1 MILFL
6 ITNKNKAYNMKNIF
20 LICFTL
26 MVVLFT
32 FSACHSEKMET
43 GATDVTG
50 QLSLASMKM
59 EVDLKVDTVY
69 PQSRAGV
76 DVSNFLLTIKNSQ
89 GEQVEQ
95 YTYSEMPEII
105 SLPVGTYTVVA
116 SSAEAA
122 TNGFDVPFYTGST
135 EQFTIKENELT
146 EVSAL
151 TCRLANVMIS
161 VEYDEELR
169 KLMGEDVVTTVT
181 IKEKTRDM
189 IKEYS
194 LDIPSSETRK
204 AYLIAPAS
212 VSPMDI
218 TLKGTIDG
226 EFVTEVNRVDEVQAG
241 QYNIIKYTLS
251 PVDDGNNSEG
261 GNLNIAIN
269 IDSSMTSSDE
279 TVGVNPGEEPGID
292 DFPTDG
298 GEEPGDGDGDG
309 EGGIT
314 SDISITGKDLGGSP
328 FDIDQT
334 QTITGATTLI
344 VGIEVPAGI
353 QNLKVTI
360 SSDNE
365 DFGSIGASFGTFDL
379 ANPGDKESMI
389 AELGLPYGTA
399 VKDKTEL
406 DFDISTFTSLL
417 IPFDGTHTFNIAVT
431 DNQGKTESKSL
442 VINVPKK

>member
-1 MILFL
+1 
-6 ITNKNKAYNMKNIF
+6 MKNIF
-20 LICFTL
+20 LICLTL
-26 MVVLFT
+26 MAVLFT

-116 SSAEAA
+116 SSAETA

-169 KLMGEDVVTTVT
+169 KLMGEDVVTTVK
-181 IKEKTRDM
+181 IGDN
-189 IKEYS
+189 S

-212 VSPMDI
+212 AGSMDI

-226 EFVTEVNRVDEVQAG
+226 ESVTEVKRVENVQAG
-241 QYNIIKYTLS
+241 QYNIIKYVLS
-251 PVDDGNNSEG
+251 PVDDGNNSVG

-314 SDISITGKDLGGSP
+314 SDISITGKDLGESP

-334 QTITGATTLI
+334 QTITGETTLI
-344 VGIEVPAGI
+344 VGIEAPAGI

-360 SSDNE
+360 SSDDE
-365 DFGSIGASFGTFDL
+365 DFRAIGEGLGEFDL
-379 ANPGDKESMI
+379 AHSDSMNEDAQAMLPI
-389 AELGLPYGTA
+389 LGLPIDDA
-399 VKDKTEL
+399 VLNQTNL
-406 DFDISTFTSLL
+406 DFNISKFTSMLAG
-417 IPFDGTHTFNIAVT
+417 FKGTHTFKITVT

-442 VINVPKK
+442 VINVPE

>member
-1 MILFL
+1 
-6 ITNKNKAYNMKNIF
+6 MKNIF

-116 SSAEAA
+116 SSAETA

-169 KLMGEDVVTTVT
+169 KLMGEDVVTTVK
-181 IKEKTRDM
+181 IGDN
-189 IKEYS
+189 S

-212 VSPMDI
+212 AGSMDI

-226 EFVTEVNRVDEVQAG
+226 ESVTEVKRVDNVQAG
-241 QYNIIKYTLS
+241 QYNIIKYVLNS
-251 PVDDGNNSEG
+251 VDDGTNSNVG

-314 SDISITGKDLGGSP
+314 SDISITGKNLGESP
-328 FDIDQT
+328 FFDIDQT

-344 VGIEVPAGI
+344 VGIEAPAGI
-353 QNLKVTI
+353 QNLKVAI

-365 DFGSIGASFGTFDL
+365 EFNGIGEGLGEFDL
-379 ANPGDKESMI
+379 AHSDSMNEDAQAMLPI
-389 AELGLPYGTA
+389 LGLPIDDA
-399 VKDKTEL
+399 VLNQTNL
-406 DFDISTFTSLL
+406 DFNISKFTSMLAG
-417 IPFDGTHTFNIAVT
+417 FKGTHTFKITVT

-442 VINVPKK
+442 VINVPE

>member
-1 MILFL
+1 
-6 ITNKNKAYNMKNIF
+6 MKNIF
-20 LICFTL
+20 LICLTL
-26 MVVLFT
+26 MAVLFT

-169 KLMGEDVVTTVT
+169 KLMGEDVVTTVK
-181 IKEKTRDM
+181 IGDN
-189 IKEYS
+189 S

-212 VSPMDI
+212 AGSMDI

-226 EFVTEVNRVDEVQAG
+226 ESVTEVKRVENVQAG
-241 QYNIIKYTLS
+241 QYNIIKYVLS
-251 PVDDGNNSEG
+251 PVDDGNNSVG

-309 EGGIT
+309 GDESGSEQNMPTIVGT
-314 SDISITGKDLGGSP
+314 DFNGKTFDISKDVLTVTKGQSVSLSVTLLAPNKMAHVYVTIDSETLTEDVLVGVNLAKNFDLAEPGDLEAGLKGLGFPTGTDVIGKEKIP
-328 FDIDQT
+328 FDIT
-334 QTITGATTLI
+334 Q
-344 VGIEVPAGI
+344 
-353 QNLKVTI
+353 
-360 SSDNE
+360 
-365 DFGSIGASFGTFDL
+365 
-379 ANPGDKESMI
+379 
-389 AELGLPYGTA
+389 
-399 VKDKTEL
+399 
-406 DFDISTFTSLL
+406 FTSLL
-417 IPFDGTHTFNIAVT
+417 GIYGAANHNFIIRVVDQQGLEVT
-431 DNQGKTESKSL
+431 ETLKIKS
-442 VINVPKK
+442 VVK

>member
-1 MILFL
+1 
-6 ITNKNKAYNMKNIF
+6 MKNIF

-32 FSACHSEKMET
+32 FSACHSEKMEI

-69 PQSRAGV
+69 PQSRTGV

-181 IKEKTRDM
+181 IKENTQDDM

-241 QYNIIKYTLS
+241 QYNIIKYVLS
-251 PVDDGNNSEG
+251 PVDDGNNSVG

-298 GEEPGDGDGDG
+298 GEEPGDGDGDSDGDG

-314 SDISITGKDLGGSP
+314 SDINITGKKLGDSS

-334 QTITGATTLI
+334 QTITGDTTLI
-344 VGIEVPAGI
+344 VGIEAPAGI

-360 SSDNE
+360 SSDDE
-365 DFGSIGASFGTFDL
+365 DFRAIGEGLGEFDL
-379 ANPGDKESMI
+379 AHSDSMNEDAQAMLPI
-389 AELGLPYGTA
+389 LGLPIDDA
-399 VKDKTEL
+399 VLNQTNL
-406 DFDISTFTSLL
+406 DFNISKFTSMLAG
-417 IPFDGTHTFNIAVT
+417 FKGTHTFKITVT

-442 VINVPKK
+442 VINVPE

>member
-1 MILFL
+1 
-6 ITNKNKAYNMKNIF
+6 MKNIF
-20 LICFTL
+20 LICLTL
-26 MVVLFT
+26 MAVLFT

-169 KLMGEDVVTTVT
+169 KLMGEDVVTNVK
-181 IKEKTRDM
+181 IGDN
-189 IKEYS
+189 S

-212 VSPMDI
+212 AGSMDI

-226 EFVTEVNRVDEVQAG
+226 ESVTEVKRVDNVQAG
-241 QYNIIKYTLS
+241 QYNIIKYVLS
-251 PVDDGNNSEG
+251 PVDDGNNSVG

-309 EGGIT
+309 GDESGSDQNMPTIVGT
-314 SDISITGKDLGGSP
+314 DFNGNTFDISKDVLTVTKGQSVSLSVTLLAPNKMAHVYVTIDSETLTEDVLVGVNLAKNFDLAEPGDLEAGLKELGFPTGTDVIGKEEIP
-328 FDIDQT
+328 FDIT
-334 QTITGATTLI
+334 Q
-344 VGIEVPAGI
+344 
-353 QNLKVTI
+353 
-360 SSDNE
+360 
-365 DFGSIGASFGTFDL
+365 
-379 ANPGDKESMI
+379 
-389 AELGLPYGTA
+389 
-399 VKDKTEL
+399 
-406 DFDISTFTSLL
+406 FTSLL
-417 IPFDGTHTFNIAVT
+417 GIYGAANHNFIIRVVDQQGLEVT
-431 DNQGKTESKSL
+431 ETLKIKS
-442 VINVPKK
+442 VVK

>member
-1 MILFL
+1 
-6 ITNKNKAYNMKNIF
+6 MKNIF

-169 KLMGEDVVTTVT
+169 KLMGEDVVTTVK
-181 IKEKTRDM
+181 IGDN
-189 IKEYS
+189 S

-212 VSPMDI
+212 ADSMDI

-226 EFVTEVNRVDEVQAG
+226 ESVTEVKRVENVQAG
-241 QYNIIKYTLS
+241 QYNIIKYVLS
-251 PVDDGNNSEG
+251 PVDDGNNSVG

-309 EGGIT
+309 GDESGSEQNMPTIVGT
-314 SDISITGKDLGGSP
+314 DFNGKP
-328 FDIDQT
+328 FDISKDVLTVTKGQSVSLSV
-334 QTITGATTLI
+334 TLLAPNKMAH
-344 VGIEVPAGI
+344 VY
-353 QNLKVTI
+353 VTI
-360 SSDNE
+360 DSETLTE
-365 DFGSIGASFGTFDL
+365 DVLVGVNLAKNFDL
-379 ANPGDKESMI
+379 AEPGDLEAGLKGLGFPTGTDVIGKENI
-389 AELGLPYGTA
+389 P
-399 VKDKTEL
+399 
-406 DFDISTFTSLL
+406 FDITQFTSLL
-417 IPFDGTHTFNIAVT
+417 GIYGAANHNFIIRVVDQQGLEVT
-431 DNQGKTESKSL
+431 ETLKIKS
-442 VINVPKK
+442 VVK

>member
-1 MILFL
+1 
-6 ITNKNKAYNMKNIF
+6 
-20 LICFTL
+20 

-116 SSAEAA
+116 SSAETA

-169 KLMGEDVVTTVT
+169 KLMGEDVVTTVK
-181 IKEKTRDM
+181 IGDN
-189 IKEYS
+189 S

-212 VSPMDI
+212 AGSMDI

-226 EFVTEVNRVDEVQAG
+226 ESVTEVKRVENVQAG
-241 QYNIIKYTLS
+241 QYNIIKYVLS
-251 PVDDGNNSEG
+251 PVDDGNNSMG

-309 EGGIT
+309 GDESGSDQNMPTIEGT
-314 SDISITGKDLGGSP
+314 SFNKVP
-328 FDIDQT
+328 FDIDNDRL
-334 QTITGATTLI
+334 TISGAAEL
-344 VGIEVPAGI
+344 
-353 QNLKVTI
+353 QVTI
-360 SSDNE
+360 
-365 DFGSIGASFGTFDL
+365 GAPNGIANLFVEIISETLDVSEVGLPKSFDL
-379 ANPGDKESMI
+379 AYPGENSDALSGLGFPVGDKVI
-389 AELGLPYGTA
+389 GQ
-399 VKDKTEL
+399 TEVP
-406 DFDISTFTSLL
+406 FDISNFTILLPTFKGNHDFKIRVVDSKGLEET
-417 IPFDGTHTFNIAVT
+417 
-431 DNQGKTESKSL
+431 KTLKLKVEE
-442 VINVPKK
+442 

>member
-1 MILFL
+1 
-6 ITNKNKAYNMKNIF
+6 MKNIF
-20 LICFTL
+20 LICLTL
-26 MVVLFT
+26 MAVLFT

-43 GATDVTG
+43 GTTDVTG

-169 KLMGEDVVTTVT
+169 KLMGEDVVTTVK
-181 IKEKTRDM
+181 IGDN
-189 IKEYS
+189 S

-212 VSPMDI
+212 AGSMDI

-226 EFVTEVNRVDEVQAG
+226 ESVTEVKRVDNVQAG
-241 QYNIIKYTLS
+241 QYNIIKYVLNS
-251 PVDDGNNSEG
+251 VDDGTNSNVG

-309 EGGIT
+309 GDESGSDQNMPTIEGT
-314 SDISITGKDLGGSP
+314 SFNKVP
-328 FDIDQT
+328 FDIDNDRL
-334 QTITGATTLI
+334 TISGAAEL
-344 VGIEVPAGI
+344 
-353 QNLKVTI
+353 QVTI
-360 SSDNE
+360 
-365 DFGSIGASFGTFDL
+365 GAPNGIANLFVEIISETLDVSEVGLPKSFDL
-379 ANPGDKESMI
+379 AYPGENSDALSGLGFPVGDKVI
-389 AELGLPYGTA
+389 GQ
-399 VKDKTEL
+399 TEVP
-406 DFDISTFTSLL
+406 FDISNFTILLPTFKGNHDFKIRVVDSKGLEET
-417 IPFDGTHTFNIAVT
+417 
-431 DNQGKTESKSL
+431 KTLKLKVEE
-442 VINVPKK
+442 

>member
-1 MILFL
+1 
-6 ITNKNKAYNMKNIF
+6 MKNIF

-116 SSAEAA
+116 SSAETA

-169 KLMGEDVVTTVT
+169 KLMGEDVVTTVK
-181 IKEKTRDM
+181 IGDN
-189 IKEYS
+189 S

-212 VSPMDI
+212 AGSMDI

-226 EFVTEVNRVDEVQAG
+226 ESVTEVKRVENVQAG
-241 QYNIIKYTLS
+241 QYNIIKYVLS
-251 PVDDGNNSEG
+251 PVDDGNNSMG

-309 EGGIT
+309 GDESGSDQNMPTIEGT
-314 SDISITGKDLGGSP
+314 SFNKVP
-328 FDIDQT
+328 FDIDNDRL
-334 QTITGATTLI
+334 TISGAAEL
-344 VGIEVPAGI
+344 
-353 QNLKVTI
+353 QVTI
-360 SSDNE
+360 
-365 DFGSIGASFGTFDL
+365 GAPNGIANLFVEIISETLDVSEVGLPKSFDL
-379 ANPGDKESMI
+379 AYPGENSDALSGLGFPVGDKVI
-389 AELGLPYGTA
+389 GQ
-399 VKDKTEL
+399 TEVP
-406 DFDISTFTSLL
+406 FDISNFTILLPTFKGNHDFKIRVVDSKGLEET
-417 IPFDGTHTFNIAVT
+417 
-431 DNQGKTESKSL
+431 KTLKLKVEE
-442 VINVPKK
+442 

>member
-1 MILFL
+1 
-6 ITNKNKAYNMKNIF
+6 MKNIF
-20 LICFTL
+20 LICLTL
-26 MVVLFT
+26 MAVLFT

-59 EVDLKVDTVY
+59 EVDLKVDTVAY

-353 QNLKVTI
+353 QNLKVTM
-360 SSDNE
+360 SSDNG

-417 IPFDGTHTFNIAVT
+417 IPFDGTHTFNIVVT

>member
-1 MILFL
+1 
-6 ITNKNKAYNMKNIF
+6 
-20 LICFTL
+20 

-169 KLMGEDVVTTVT
+169 KLMGEDVVTTVK
-181 IKEKTRDM
+181 IGDH
-189 IKEYS
+189 S

-212 VSPMDI
+212 AGSMDI

-226 EFVTEVNRVDEVQAG
+226 ESVTEVARKDNVQAG
-241 QYNIIKYTLS
+241 QYHIIKNVLS
-251 PVDDGNNSEG
+251 LVNDGNNKVG
-261 GNLNIAIN
+261 GNVNIVIN

-344 VGIEVPAGI
+344 VGIEAPAGI
-353 QNLKVTI
+353 QNLKVAI

-365 DFGSIGASFGTFDL
+365 EFNGIGEGLGEFDL
-379 ANPGDKESMI
+379 AHSDSMNEDAQAMLPI
-389 AELGLPYGTA
+389 LGLPIDDA
-399 VKDKTEL
+399 VLNQTNL
-406 DFDISTFTSLL
+406 DFNISKFTSMLAG
-417 IPFDGTHTFNIAVT
+417 FKGTHTFKITVT

-442 VINVPKK
+442 VINVPE

>member
-1 MILFL
+1 
-6 ITNKNKAYNMKNIF
+6 
-20 LICFTL
+20 

-169 KLMGEDVVTTVT
+169 KLMGEDVVTTVK
-181 IKEKTRDM
+181 IGDN
-189 IKEYS
+189 S

-212 VSPMDI
+212 AGSMDI

-226 EFVTEVNRVDEVQAG
+226 ESVTEVKRVENVQAG
-241 QYNIIKYTLS
+241 QYNIIKYVLS
-251 PVDDGNNSEG
+251 PVDDGNNSVG

-309 EGGIT
+309 GDESGSDQNMPTIEGT
-314 SDISITGKDLGGSP
+314 SFNKVP
-328 FDIDQT
+328 FDIDNDRL
-334 QTITGATTLI
+334 TISGAAEL
-344 VGIEVPAGI
+344 
-353 QNLKVTI
+353 QVTI
-360 SSDNE
+360 
-365 DFGSIGASFGTFDL
+365 GAPNGIANLFVEIISETLDVSEVGLPKSFDL
-379 ANPGDKESMI
+379 AYPGENSDALSGLGFPVGDKVI
-389 AELGLPYGTA
+389 GQ
-399 VKDKTEL
+399 TEVP
-406 DFDISTFTSLL
+406 FDISNFTILLPTFKGNHDFKIRVVDSKGLEET
-417 IPFDGTHTFNIAVT
+417 
-431 DNQGKTESKSL
+431 KTLKLKVEE
-442 VINVPKK
+442 

>member
-1 MILFL
+1 
-6 ITNKNKAYNMKNIF
+6 MKNIF

-169 KLMGEDVVTTVT
+169 KLMGEDVVTTVK
-181 IKEKTRDM
+181 IGDN
-189 IKEYS
+189 S

-212 VSPMDI
+212 AGSMDI

-226 EFVTEVNRVDEVQAG
+226 ESVTEVKRVENVQAG
-241 QYNIIKYTLS
+241 QYNIIKYVLS
-251 PVDDGNNSEG
+251 PVDDGNNSVG

-309 EGGIT
+309 GDESGSEQNMPTIVGT
-314 SDISITGKDLGGSP
+314 DFNGNTFDISKDVLTVTKGQSVSLSVTLLAPNKMAHVYVTIDSETLTEDVLVGVNLAKNFDLAEPGDLEAGLKGLGFPTGTDVIGKEEIP
-328 FDIDQT
+328 FDIT
-334 QTITGATTLI
+334 Q
-344 VGIEVPAGI
+344 
-353 QNLKVTI
+353 
-360 SSDNE
+360 
-365 DFGSIGASFGTFDL
+365 
-379 ANPGDKESMI
+379 
-389 AELGLPYGTA
+389 
-399 VKDKTEL
+399 
-406 DFDISTFTSLL
+406 FTSLL
-417 IPFDGTHTFNIAVT
+417 GIYGAANHNFIIRVVDQQGLEVT
-431 DNQGKTESKSL
+431 ETLKIKS
-442 VINVPKK
+442 VVK

>member
-1 MILFL
+1 
-6 ITNKNKAYNMKNIF
+6 MKNIF
-20 LICFTL
+20 LICLTL

-43 GATDVTG
+43 GTTDVTG

-169 KLMGEDVVTTVT
+169 KLMGEDVVTNVK
-181 IKEKTRDM
+181 IGDN
-189 IKEYS
+189 S

-212 VSPMDI
+212 AGSMDI

-226 EFVTEVNRVDEVQAG
+226 ESVTEVKRVDNVQAG
-241 QYNIIKYTLS
+241 QYNIIKYVLNS
-251 PVDDGNNSEG
+251 VDDGTNSNVG

-298 GEEPGDGDGDG
+298 GEEPGDGDGDSDGDG

-314 SDISITGKDLGGSP
+314 SDINITGKKLGDSS

-344 VGIEVPAGI
+344 VGIEAPAGI
-353 QNLKVTI
+353 QNLKVKIT
-360 SSDNE
+360 SAGND
-365 DFGSIGASFGTFDL
+365 DFNGIGEGLGEFDL
-379 ANPGDKESMI
+379 AHSDSMNENAQAMI
-389 AELGLPYGTA
+389 PVLGLPIDDA
-399 VKDKTEL
+399 VLNQTNL
-406 DFDISTFTSLL
+406 DFNISKFTSMLSG
-417 IPFDGTHTFNIAVT
+417 FKGTHTFKITVT

-442 VINVPKK
+442 VINVPE

>member
-1 MILFL
+1 
-6 ITNKNKAYNMKNIF
+6 MKNIF

-43 GATDVTG
+43 GTTDVTG

-181 IKEKTRDM
+181 IKEKTQDM

-212 VSPMDI
+212 AGSMDI

-226 EFVTEVNRVDEVQAG
+226 ESVTEVKRVDNVQAG
-241 QYNIIKYTLS
+241 QYNIIKYVLNS
-251 PVDDGNNSEG
+251 VDDGTNSNGG

-309 EGGIT
+309 GDESGSEQNMPTIEGT
-314 SDISITGKDLGGSP
+314 NKVP
-328 FDIDQT
+328 FDIDNDRL
-334 QTITGATTLI
+334 TISGAAEL
-344 VGIEVPAGI
+344 
-353 QNLKVTI
+353 QVTI
-360 SSDNE
+360 
-365 DFGSIGASFGTFDL
+365 GAPNGIANLFVEIISETLDVSEVGLPKSFDL
-379 ANPGDKESMI
+379 AYPGENSDALSGLGFPVGDKVI
-389 AELGLPYGTA
+389 GQ
-399 VKDKTEL
+399 TEVL
-406 DFDISTFTSLL
+406 FDISNFTILLPTFKGNHDFKIRVVDSKGLEET
-417 IPFDGTHTFNIAVT
+417 
-431 DNQGKTESKSL
+431 KTLKLKVEE
-442 VINVPKK
+442 

>member
-1 MILFL
+1 
-6 ITNKNKAYNMKNIF
+6 MKNIF
-20 LICFTL
+20 LICLTL
-26 MVVLFT
+26 MAVLFT

-43 GATDVTG
+43 GTTDVTG

-169 KLMGEDVVTTVT
+169 KLMGEDVVTTVK
-181 IKEKTRDM
+181 IGDN
-189 IKEYS
+189 S

-212 VSPMDI
+212 AGSMDI

-226 EFVTEVNRVDEVQAG
+226 ESVTEVKRVENVQAG
-241 QYNIIKYTLS
+241 QYNIIKYVLS
-251 PVDDGNNSEG
+251 PVDDGNNSVG

-269 IDSSMTSSDE
+269 VDSSMTSSDE

-309 EGGIT
+309 GDESGSEQNMPTIVGT
-314 SDISITGKDLGGSP
+314 DFNGKP
-328 FDIDQT
+328 FDIDNDRL
-334 QTITGATTLI
+334 TISGAAEL
-344 VGIEVPAGI
+344 
-353 QNLKVTI
+353 QVTI
-360 SSDNE
+360 
-365 DFGSIGASFGTFDL
+365 GAPNGIANLFVEIISETLDVSEVGLPKSFDL
-379 ANPGDKESMI
+379 AYPGENSDALSGLGFPVGDKVI
-389 AELGLPYGTA
+389 GQ
-399 VKDKTEL
+399 TEVP
-406 DFDISTFTSLL
+406 FDISNFTILLPTFKGNHDFKIRVVDSKGLEET
-417 IPFDGTHTFNIAVT
+417 
-431 DNQGKTESKSL
+431 KTLKLKVEE
-442 VINVPKK
+442 

>member
-1 MILFL
+1 
-6 ITNKNKAYNMKNIF
+6 MKNIF
-20 LICFTL
+20 LICLTL
-26 MVVLFT
+26 MAVLFT

-169 KLMGEDVVTTVT
+169 KLMGEDVVTTVK
-181 IKEKTRDM
+181 IGDN
-189 IKEYS
+189 S

-212 VSPMDI
+212 AGSMDI

-226 EFVTEVNRVDEVQAG
+226 ESVTEVARKDNVQAG
-241 QYNIIKYTLS
+241 QYHIIKNVLS
-251 PVDDGNNSEG
+251 LVNDGNNSMG

-309 EGGIT
+309 GDESGSDQNMPTIEGT
-314 SDISITGKDLGGSP
+314 SFNKVP
-328 FDIDQT
+328 FDIDNDRL
-334 QTITGATTLI
+334 TISGAAEL
-344 VGIEVPAGI
+344 
-353 QNLKVTI
+353 QVTI
-360 SSDNE
+360 
-365 DFGSIGASFGTFDL
+365 GAPNGIANLFVEIISETLDVSEVGLPKSFDL
-379 ANPGDKESMI
+379 AYPGENSDALSGLGFPVGDKVI
-389 AELGLPYGTA
+389 GQ
-399 VKDKTEL
+399 TEVP
-406 DFDISTFTSLL
+406 FDISNFTILLPTFKGNHDFKIRVVDSKGLEET
-417 IPFDGTHTFNIAVT
+417 
-431 DNQGKTESKSL
+431 KTLKLKVEE
-442 VINVPKK
+442 

>member
-1 MILFL
+1 M
-6 ITNKNKAYNMKNIF
+6 A
-20 LICFTL
+20 
-26 MVVLFT
+26 VLFT

-43 GATDVTG
+43 GTTDVTG

-169 KLMGEDVVTTVT
+169 KLMGEDVVTNVK
-181 IKEKTRDM
+181 IGDN
-189 IKEYS
+189 S

-212 VSPMDI
+212 AGSMDI

-226 EFVTEVNRVDEVQAG
+226 ESVTEVKRVDNVQAG
-241 QYNIIKYTLS
+241 QYNIIKYVLNS
-251 PVDDGNNSEG
+251 VDDGTNSNVG

-298 GEEPGDGDGDG
+298 GEEPGDGDGDSDGDG

-314 SDISITGKDLGGSP
+314 SDINITGKKLGDSS

-344 VGIEVPAGI
+344 VGIEAPAGI
-353 QNLKVTI
+353 QNLKVKIT
-360 SSDNE
+360 SAGNDGFN
-365 DFGSIGASFGTFDL
+365 GIGEGLGEFDL
-379 ANPGDKESMI
+379 AHSDSMNENAQAMI
-389 AELGLPYGTA
+389 PVLGLPIDDA
-399 VKDKTEL
+399 VLNQTNL
-406 DFDISTFTSLL
+406 DFNISKFTSMLSG
-417 IPFDGTHTFNIAVT
+417 FKGTHTFKITVT

>member
-1 MILFL
+1 
-6 ITNKNKAYNMKNIF
+6 MKNIF
-20 LICFTL
+20 LICLTL
-26 MVVLFT
+26 MAVLFT

-43 GATDVTG
+43 GTTDVTG

-181 IKEKTRDM
+181 IKEKTQDM
-189 IKEYS
+189 IIKEYS

-251 PVDDGNNSEG
+251 PVDDGNNSVG

-344 VGIEVPAGI
+344 VGIEAPAGI

>member
-1 MILFL
+1 M
-6 ITNKNKAYNMKNIF
+6 A
-20 LICFTL
+20 
-26 MVVLFT
+26 VLFT

-169 KLMGEDVVTTVT
+169 KLMGEDVVTTVK
-181 IKEKTRDM
+181 IGDN
-189 IKEYS
+189 S

-212 VSPMDI
+212 AGSMDI

-226 EFVTEVNRVDEVQAG
+226 ESVTEVKRVENVQAG
-241 QYNIIKYTLS
+241 QYNIIKYVLS
-251 PVDDGNNSEG
+251 PVDDGNNSVG

-334 QTITGATTLI
+334 QTITGATALI
-344 VGIEVPAGI
+344 VGIEAPAGI

-360 SSDNE
+360 SSDDE
-365 DFGSIGASFGTFDL
+365 EFRAIGEGLGEFDL
-379 ANPGDKESMI
+379 AHSDSMNEDAQAMLPI
-389 AELGLPYGTA
+389 LGLPIDDA
-399 VKDKTEL
+399 VLNQTNL
-406 DFDISTFTSLL
+406 DFNISKFTSMLAG
-417 IPFDGTHTFNIAVT
+417 FKGTHTFKITVT

>member
-1 MILFL
+1 
-6 ITNKNKAYNMKNIF
+6 MKNIF
-20 LICFTL
+20 LICLTL
-26 MVVLFT
+26 MAVLFT

-169 KLMGEDVVTTVT
+169 KLMGEDVVTNVK
-181 IKEKTRDM
+181 IGDN
-189 IKEYS
+189 S

-212 VSPMDI
+212 AGSMDI

-226 EFVTEVNRVDEVQAG
+226 ESVTEVKRVDNVQAG
-241 QYNIIKYTLS
+241 QYNIIKYVLNS
-251 PVDDGNNSEG
+251 VDDGTNSNVG

-298 GEEPGDGDGDG
+298 GEEPGDGDGDSDGDG

-314 SDISITGKDLGGSP
+314 SDISITGKELGGSP

-344 VGIEVPAGI
+344 VGIEAPAGI
-353 QNLKVTI
+353 QNLKVKIT
-360 SSDNE
+360 SAGND
-365 DFGSIGASFGTFDL
+365 DFNGIGEGLGEFDL
-379 ANPGDKESMI
+379 AHSDSMNEDAQAMLPI
-389 AELGLPYGTA
+389 LGLPIDDA
-399 VKDKTEL
+399 VLNQTNL
-406 DFDISTFTSLL
+406 DFNISKFTSMLAG
-417 IPFDGTHTFNIAVT
+417 FKGTHTFKITVT

-442 VINVPKK
+442 VINVPEK

>member
-1 MILFL
+1 
-6 ITNKNKAYNMKNIF
+6 MKNIF
-20 LICFTL
+20 LICLTL
-26 MVVLFT
+26 MAVLFT

-169 KLMGEDVVTTVT
+169 KLMGEDVVTTVK
-181 IKEKTRDM
+181 IGDN
-189 IKEYS
+189 S

-212 VSPMDI
+212 AGSMDI

-226 EFVTEVNRVDEVQAG
+226 ESVTEIERVDNVQAG
-241 QYNIIKYTLS
+241 QYNIIKYVLS
-251 PVDDGNNSEG
+251 PVDDGNNNVG
-261 GNLNIAIN
+261 GKLNIAIN
-269 IDSSMTSSDE
+269 VDSSMTSSDE

-298 GEEPGDGDGDG
+298 GEEPGDGDGDSDGDG

-314 SDISITGKDLGGSP
+314 SDINITGKKLGDSS

-344 VGIEVPAGI
+344 VGIEAPAGI
-353 QNLKVTI
+353 QNLKVKIT
-360 SSDNE
+360 SAGND
-365 DFGSIGASFGTFDL
+365 DFNGIGEGLGEFDL
-379 ANPGDKESMI
+379 AHSDSMNENAQAMI
-389 AELGLPYGTA
+389 PVLGLPIDDA
-399 VKDKTEL
+399 VLNQTNL
-406 DFDISTFTSLL
+406 DFNISKFTSMLSG
-417 IPFDGTHTFNIAVT
+417 FKGTHTFKITVT

-442 VINVPKK
+442 VINVPE

>member
-1 MILFL
+1 
-6 ITNKNKAYNMKNIF
+6 MKNIF
-20 LICFTL
+20 LICLTL
-26 MVVLFT
+26 MAVLFT

-169 KLMGEDVVTTVT
+169 KLMGEDVVTTVK
-181 IKEKTRDM
+181 IGDN
-189 IKEYS
+189 S

-212 VSPMDI
+212 AGSMDI

-226 EFVTEVNRVDEVQAG
+226 ESVTEVKRVDNVQAG
-241 QYNIIKYTLS
+241 QYNIIKYVLNS
-251 PVDDGNNSEG
+251 VDDGTNSNVG

-309 EGGIT
+309 GDESGSEQNMPTIVGT
-314 SDISITGKDLGGSP
+314 DFNGKP
-328 FDIDQT
+328 FDISKDVLTVTKGQSVSLSV
-334 QTITGATTLI
+334 TLLAPNKMAH
-344 VGIEVPAGI
+344 VY
-353 QNLKVTI
+353 VTI
-360 SSDNE
+360 DSETLTE
-365 DFGSIGASFGTFDL
+365 DVLVGVNLAKNFDL
-379 ANPGDKESMI
+379 AEPGDLEAGLKGLGFPTGTDVIGKEEI
-389 AELGLPYGTA
+389 P
-399 VKDKTEL
+399 
-406 DFDISTFTSLL
+406 FDITQFTSLL
-417 IPFDGTHTFNIAVT
+417 GIYGAANHNFIIRVVDQQGLEVT
-431 DNQGKTESKSL
+431 ETLKIKS
-442 VINVPKK
+442 VVK

>member
-1 MILFL
+1 
-6 ITNKNKAYNMKNIF
+6 MKNICV
-20 LICFTL
+20 ICFTL
-26 MVVLFT
+26 VVVLFT

-43 GATDVTG
+43 GTTDVTG

-169 KLMGEDVVTTVT
+169 KLMGEDVVTTVK
-181 IKEKTRDM
+181 IGDN
-189 IKEYS
+189 S

-212 VSPMDI
+212 AGSMDI

-226 EFVTEVNRVDEVQAG
+226 ESVTEVKRVENVQAG
-241 QYNIIKYTLS
+241 QYNIIKYVLS
-251 PVDDGNNSEG
+251 PVDDGNNSMG

-309 EGGIT
+309 GDESGSDQNMPTIEGT
-314 SDISITGKDLGGSP
+314 SFNKVP
-328 FDIDQT
+328 FDIDNDRL
-334 QTITGATTLI
+334 TISGAAEL
-344 VGIEVPAGI
+344 
-353 QNLKVTI
+353 QVTI
-360 SSDNE
+360 
-365 DFGSIGASFGTFDL
+365 GAPNGIANLFVEIISETLDVSEVGLPKSFDL
-379 ANPGDKESMI
+379 AYPGENSDALSGLGFPVGDKVI
-389 AELGLPYGTA
+389 GQ
-399 VKDKTEL
+399 TEVP
-406 DFDISTFTSLL
+406 FDISNFTILLPTFKGNHDFKIRVVDSKGLEET
-417 IPFDGTHTFNIAVT
+417 
-431 DNQGKTESKSL
+431 KTLKLKVEE
-442 VINVPKK
+442 

>member
-1 MILFL
+1 
-6 ITNKNKAYNMKNIF
+6 
-20 LICFTL
+20 

-116 SSAEAA
+116 SSAETA

-169 KLMGEDVVTTVT
+169 KLMGEDVVTTVK
-181 IKEKTRDM
+181 IGDN
-189 IKEYS
+189 S

-212 VSPMDI
+212 AGSMDI

-226 EFVTEVNRVDEVQAG
+226 ESVTEVKRVDNVQAG
-241 QYNIIKYTLS
+241 QYNIIKYVLNS
-251 PVDDGNNSEG
+251 VDDGTNSNGG

-298 GEEPGDGDGDG
+298 GEEPGDGDGDSDGDG

-314 SDISITGKDLGGSP
+314 SDISITGKELGGKP
-328 FDIDQT
+328 FNIDQT

-344 VGIEVPAGI
+344 VGIEAPAGI
-353 QNLKVTI
+353 QNLKVAI
-360 SSDNE
+360 SSTDE
-365 DFGSIGASFGTFDL
+365 EFSAIGASLGEFDL
-379 ANPGDKESMI
+379 AHSKNMNETAQGMI
-389 AELGLPYGTA
+389 PSLGLPID
-399 VKDKTEL
+399 DKVLNKEYL
-406 DFDISTFTSLL
+406 DFNISSFTSLL
-417 IPFDGTHTFNIAVT
+417 GGFYDATHTFKITVT
-431 DNQGKTESKSL
+431 DNNGVTVSKSL
-442 VINVPKK
+442 VIYVPSQN

>member
-1 MILFL
+1 
-6 ITNKNKAYNMKNIF
+6 MKNIF
-20 LICFTL
+20 LICLTL
-26 MVVLFT
+26 MAVLFT

-169 KLMGEDVVTTVT
+169 KLMGEDVVTTVK
-181 IKEKTRDM
+181 IGDN
-189 IKEYS
+189 S

-212 VSPMDI
+212 AGSMDI

-226 EFVTEVNRVDEVQAG
+226 ESVTEVKRVENVQAG
-241 QYNIIKYTLS
+241 QYNIIKYVLS
-251 PVDDGNNSEG
+251 PVDDGNNSVG

-309 EGGIT
+309 GDESGSDQNMPTIEGT
-314 SDISITGKDLGGSP
+314 SFNKVP
-328 FDIDQT
+328 FDIDNDRL
-334 QTITGATTLI
+334 TISGAAEL
-344 VGIEVPAGI
+344 
-353 QNLKVTI
+353 QVTI
-360 SSDNE
+360 
-365 DFGSIGASFGTFDL
+365 GAPNGIANLFVEIISETLDVSEVGLPKSFDL
-379 ANPGDKESMI
+379 AYPGENSDALSGLGFPVGDKVI
-389 AELGLPYGTA
+389 GQ
-399 VKDKTEL
+399 TEVL
-406 DFDISTFTSLL
+406 FDISNFTILLPTFKGNHDFKIRVVDSKGLEET
-417 IPFDGTHTFNIAVT
+417 
-431 DNQGKTESKSL
+431 KTLKLKVEE
-442 VINVPKK
+442 

>member
-1 MILFL
+1 
-6 ITNKNKAYNMKNIF
+6 MKNIF

-169 KLMGEDVVTTVT
+169 KLMGEDVVTTVK
-181 IKEKTRDM
+181 IGDN
-189 IKEYS
+189 S

-212 VSPMDI
+212 AGSMDI

-226 EFVTEVNRVDEVQAG
+226 ESVTEVKRVENVQAG
-241 QYNIIKYTLS
+241 QYHIIKNVLS
-251 PVDDGNNSEG
+251 PVDDGNNSMG

-309 EGGIT
+309 GDESGSDQNMPTIEGT
-314 SDISITGKDLGGSP
+314 SFNKVP
-328 FDIDQT
+328 FDIDNDRL
-334 QTITGATTLI
+334 TISGAAEL
-344 VGIEVPAGI
+344 
-353 QNLKVTI
+353 QVTI
-360 SSDNE
+360 
-365 DFGSIGASFGTFDL
+365 GAPNGIANLFVEIISETLDVSEVGLPKSFDL
-379 ANPGDKESMI
+379 AYPGENSDALSGLGFPVGDKVI
-389 AELGLPYGTA
+389 GQ
-399 VKDKTEL
+399 TEVP
-406 DFDISTFTSLL
+406 FDISNFTILLPTFKGNHDFKIRVVDSKGLEET
-417 IPFDGTHTFNIAVT
+417 
-431 DNQGKTESKSL
+431 KTLKLKVEE
-442 VINVPKK
+442 

>member
-1 MILFL
+1 
-6 ITNKNKAYNMKNIF
+6 MKNIF
-20 LICFTL
+20 LICLTL

-43 GATDVTG
+43 GTTDVTG

-169 KLMGEDVVTTVT
+169 KLMGEDVVTTVK
-181 IKEKTRDM
+181 IGDN
-189 IKEYS
+189 S

-212 VSPMDI
+212 AGSMDI

-226 EFVTEVNRVDEVQAG
+226 ESVTEVKRVDNVQAG
-241 QYNIIKYTLS
+241 QYNIIKYVLNS
-251 PVDDGNNSEG
+251 VDDGTNSNVG

-309 EGGIT
+309 GDESGSDQNMPTIEGT
-314 SDISITGKDLGGSP
+314 SFNEVP
-328 FDIDQT
+328 FDIDNDRL
-334 QTITGATTLI
+334 TISGAA
-344 VGIEVPAGI
+344 E
-353 QNLKVTI
+353 LKVTI
-360 SSDNE
+360 
-365 DFGSIGASFGTFDL
+365 GAPNGIANLFVEIISKTLDVSEVGLPKSFDL
-379 ANPGDKESMI
+379 AYPGEKSDALSGLGFPVGDKVI
-389 AELGLPYGTA
+389 GQ
-399 VKDKTEL
+399 TEVP
-406 DFDISTFTSLL
+406 FDISNFTIFLPTFKGNHDFKIRVVDSKGLEET
-417 IPFDGTHTFNIAVT
+417 
-431 DNQGKTESKSL
+431 KTLKLKVEE
-442 VINVPKK
+442 

>member
-1 MILFL
+1 
-6 ITNKNKAYNMKNIF
+6 MKNIF
-20 LICFTL
+20 LICLTL
-26 MVVLFT
+26 MAVLFT

-116 SSAEAA
+116 SSAETA

-169 KLMGEDVVTTVT
+169 KLMGEDVVTTVK
-181 IKEKTRDM
+181 IGDH
-189 IKEYS
+189 S

-212 VSPMDI
+212 ASSMEI

-226 EFVTEVNRVDEVQAG
+226 ESVTEVKRVDNVQAG
-241 QYNIIKYTLS
+241 QYNIIKYVLNS
-251 PVDDGNNSEG
+251 VDDGTNSNVG

-279 TVGVNPGEEPGID
+279 IVGVNPGEEPGID

-298 GEEPGDGDGDG
+298 GEESGDGDGDG
-309 EGGIT
+309 GDESGSDQNMPTIEGT
-314 SDISITGKDLGGSP
+314 SFNKVP
-328 FDIDQT
+328 FDIDNDRL
-334 QTITGATTLI
+334 TISGSAEL
-344 VGIEVPAGI
+344 
-353 QNLKVTI
+353 QVTI
-360 SSDNE
+360 
-365 DFGSIGASFGTFDL
+365 GAPNGIANLFVEIISETLDVSEVGLPKSFDL
-379 ANPGDKESMI
+379 AYPGENSDALSGLGFPVGDKVI
-389 AELGLPYGTA
+389 GQ
-399 VKDKTEL
+399 TEVL
-406 DFDISTFTSLL
+406 FDISNFTILLPTFKGNHDFKIRVVDSKGLEET
-417 IPFDGTHTFNIAVT
+417 
-431 DNQGKTESKSL
+431 KTLKLKVEE
-442 VINVPKK
+442 

>member
-1 MILFL
+1 
-6 ITNKNKAYNMKNIF
+6 MKNIF

-169 KLMGEDVVTTVT
+169 KLMGEDVVTTVK
-181 IKEKTRDM
+181 IGDN
-189 IKEYS
+189 S

-212 VSPMDI
+212 AGSMDI

-226 EFVTEVNRVDEVQAG
+226 ESVTEVKRVDNVQAG
-241 QYNIIKYTLS
+241 QYNIIKYVLNS
-251 PVDDGNNSEG
+251 VDDGTNSNVG

-309 EGGIT
+309 GDESGSDQNMPTIEGT
-314 SDISITGKDLGGSP
+314 RFNKVP
-328 FDIDQT
+328 FDIDNDRL
-334 QTITGATTLI
+334 TISGAAEL
-344 VGIEVPAGI
+344 
-353 QNLKVTI
+353 QVTI
-360 SSDNE
+360 
-365 DFGSIGASFGTFDL
+365 GAPNGIANLFVEIISETLDVSEVGLPKSFDL
-379 ANPGDKESMI
+379 AYPGKNSDALSGLGFPVGDKVI
-389 AELGLPYGTA
+389 GQ
-399 VKDKTEL
+399 TEVP
-406 DFDISTFTSLL
+406 FDISNFTILLPTFKGNHDFKIRVVDSKGLEET
-417 IPFDGTHTFNIAVT
+417 
-431 DNQGKTESKSL
+431 KTLKLKVEE
-442 VINVPKK
+442 

>member
-1 MILFL
+1 
-6 ITNKNKAYNMKNIF
+6 
-20 LICFTL
+20 

-59 EVDLKVDTVY
+59 EVDLKVDTVVY

-169 KLMGEDVVTTVT
+169 KLMGEDVVTNVK
-181 IKEKTRDM
+181 IGDN
-189 IKEYS
+189 S

-212 VSPMDI
+212 AGSMDI

-226 EFVTEVNRVDEVQAG
+226 ESVTEVKRVDNVQAG
-241 QYNIIKYTLS
+241 QYNIIKYVLNS
-251 PVDDGNNSEG
+251 VDDGTNSNVG

-298 GEEPGDGDGDG
+298 GEEPGDGDGDSDGDG

-314 SDISITGKDLGGSP
+314 SDINITGKKLGDSS

-344 VGIEVPAGI
+344 VGIEAPAGI
-353 QNLKVTI
+353 QNLKVKIT
-360 SSDNE
+360 SAGND
-365 DFGSIGASFGTFDL
+365 DFNGIGEGLGEFDL
-379 ANPGDKESMI
+379 AHSDSMNENAQAMI
-389 AELGLPYGTA
+389 PVLGLPIDDA
-399 VKDKTEL
+399 VLNQTNL
-406 DFDISTFTSLL
+406 DFNISKFTSMLSG
-417 IPFDGTHTFNIAVT
+417 FKGTHTFKITVT

-442 VINVPKK
+442 VINVPE

>member
-1 MILFL
+1 
-6 ITNKNKAYNMKNIF
+6 MKNIF

-116 SSAEAA
+116 SSAETA

-169 KLMGEDVVTTVT
+169 KLMGEDVVTTVK
-181 IKEKTRDM
+181 IGDN
-189 IKEYS
+189 S

-212 VSPMDI
+212 AGSMDI

-226 EFVTEVNRVDEVQAG
+226 ESVTEVKRVENVQAG
-241 QYNIIKYTLS
+241 QYNIIKYVLS
-251 PVDDGNNSEG
+251 PVDDGNNSMG

-309 EGGIT
+309 GDESGSDQNMPTIEGT
-314 SDISITGKDLGGSP
+314 SFNKVP
-328 FDIDQT
+328 FDIDNDRL
-334 QTITGATTLI
+334 TISGAAEL
-344 VGIEVPAGI
+344 
-353 QNLKVTI
+353 QVTI
-360 SSDNE
+360 
-365 DFGSIGASFGTFDL
+365 GAPNGIANLFVEIISETLDVSEVGLPKSFDL
-379 ANPGDKESMI
+379 AYPGENSDALSG
-389 AELGLPYGTA
+389 LGFPVGDE
-399 VKDKTEL
+399 VIGQTEVP
-406 DFDISTFTSLL
+406 FDISNFTILLPTFKGNHDFKIRVVDSKGLEET
-417 IPFDGTHTFNIAVT
+417 
-431 DNQGKTESKSL
+431 KTLKLKVEE
-442 VINVPKK
+442 